1 MEAANR
7 IKVSLLGEAALSIEE
22 DMEDD
27 VAKVRVDELWRRT
40 IVIRGGTVL
49 SFSAARSVS
58 CSWVTPVPLV
68 LVVLPWESARKKE
81 EGTSPPPPPPE
92 AEPRLR
98 VEEGPFRRGV
108 RYAISMAMDL

>member
-7 IKVSLLGEAALSIEE
+7 IKVSLLGEAALSEE

-27 VAKVRVDELWRRT
+27 VAKVRVDELCRRT
-40 IVIRGGTVL
+40 IIMRGGTVP
-49 SFSAARSVS
+49 SFPAARSVA
-58 CSWVTPVPLV
+58 CSWVTPVPFV
-68 LVVLPWESARKKE
+68 LVVLPWELARKN
-81 EGTSPPPPPPE
+81 EGASPPPPPPE

-108 RYAISMAMDL
+108 RYAISMAMVL